1 MRGPL
6 ELSANRFVWIG
17 AIVTGWLT
25 GAADDAVGACGQA
38 GSAASDCSSGKSPR
52 YPATIT
58 MARIPDAKYP
68 RLTLNLEPV
77 SVLPGS

>member
-1 MRGPL
+1 MVY
-6 ELSANRFVWIG
+6 EV
-17 AIVTGWLT
+17 LT
-25 GAADDAVGACGQA
+25 GVEETLGLSGHA
-38 GSAASDCSSGKSPR
+38 GSAASDCRSGIMPR